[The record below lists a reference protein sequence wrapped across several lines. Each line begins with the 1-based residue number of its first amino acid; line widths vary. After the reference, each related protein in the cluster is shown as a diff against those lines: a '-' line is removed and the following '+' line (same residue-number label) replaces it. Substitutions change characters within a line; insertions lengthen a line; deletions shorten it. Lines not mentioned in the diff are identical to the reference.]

1 MSLTCCKRKLEP
13 DPLRGWKKWGSVAGY
28 PGTDTGYRLDQEITA
43 DYQAYINT
51 LPTEEKVLVKSGADL
66 YFCEDGSG
74 QHAVEIVIPLN
85 GTYWT
90 HVLVYD
96 KGTNG

>member
-1 MSLTCCKRKLEP
+1 MLAIL
-13 DPLRGWKKWGSVAGY
+13 A
-28 PGTDTGYRLDQEITA
+28 DTGYRLDQEITA

>member
-1 MSLTCCKRKLEP
+1 MIYGAHKSSA
-13 DPLRGWKKWGSVAGY
+13 GSSSNDLQQCSQ
-28 PGTDTGYRLDQEITA
+28 PND
-43 DYQAYINT
+43 
-51 LPTEEKVLVKSGADL
+51 EKALARSGADL
-66 YFCEDGSG
+66 YFCEDGTG

-96 KGTNG
+96 KSNKRVKSMKFRSGKYAC